1 MRTSLGSL
9 AQLGK
14 FFSDFPDESQL
25 SPAPIYLIWFQNC
38 ADIKRVQE
46 IRNEHRILWENFKR
60 CVCMYIYIE
69 REKVL
74 RINKMK
80 QSSHS

>member
-46 IRNEHRILWENFKR
+46 IRNEHWITWENFKR

-69 REKVL
+69 RK
-74 RINKMK
+74 
-80 QSSHS
+80 S